1 MHIRKVLS
9 VVSRMLTS
17 AISNVATMTAM
28 INSSKLVMKVSSRP
42 RTSLS
47 PIRMVSTRVPKTLA
61 TGNRSKSS
69 LNRVMIN
76 SLNRGNVISPAT
88 SNLVIRVSNPVV
100 KDRTDSN
107 PMVNKVKTNL
117 GRMDLLPIRVNPR
130 SPDRTAKLASKVSSP
145 NNRATKLNK
154 TTNRVSKTVITP
166 PSKLLKVRV
175 SKVRTVKV
183 NRDKVKVTLRV
194 KDRDKVKDNKVTEK
208 AVKGMVKV
216 RVSPARAVTVLA
228 ARVVPVVSRLLVKV

>member
-1 MHIRKVLS
+1 
-9 VVSRMLTS
+9 
-17 AISNVATMTAM
+17 
-28 INSSKLVMKVSSRP
+28 
-42 RTSLS
+42 
-47 PIRMVSTRVPKTLA
+47 
-61 TGNRSKSS
+61 
-69 LNRVMIN
+69 MIN

-145 NNRATKLNK
+145 NNRVVKVGATKLNK

-183 NRDKVKVTLRV
+183 NRDKVKVKVTLR
-194 KDRDKVKDNKVTEK
+194 VKDNKVTEK